1 MYLFCRQERKEES
14 RLPVIFCRSATGAQ
28 NDCAKSLSSNNQFA
42 TNCGRRQPDG
52 CDAQPASVQSAA
64 KLIDQPENQ
73 ANEHAD
79 DQTGDERKIK
89 CAMLAAMN
97 DVSGQAAKAERKL
110 WTQIEKRSD
119 EDEHGSDGEQ
129 QTTEL
134 LNGFHRDPVA
144 NDRFLTFQ
152 PAEAKTTVGGERN

>member
-14 RLPVIFCRSATGAQ
+14 RLPVIFSRSATGAQ

-52 CDAQPASVQSAA
+52 GDSQPTSMHSAA

-73 ANEHAD
+73 ANDHAD
-79 DQTGDERKIK
+79 DQTGDEREIK

-110 WTQIEKRSD
+110 WAQIEKRSD

-134 LNGFHRDPVA
+134 LNGFHRDAERTTVS
-144 NDRFLTFQ
+144 DFQ
-152 PAEAKTTVGGERN
+152 AAEAGTSMVGEKN

>member
-14 RLPVIFCRSATGAQ
+14 RLPVIFSRSATGAQ
-28 NDCAKSLSSNNQFA
+28 NDCAKSLSWNNQFA
-42 TNCGRRQPDG
+42 TNCGRRQPEAAARSLG
-52 CDAQPASVQSAA
+52 SVQSAA

-73 ANEHAD
+73 ANGHAD
-79 DQTGDERKIK
+79 DQTGDEREIE

-110 WTQIEKRSD
+110 WAQIEKRSD
-119 EDEHGSDGEQ
+119 ENEHGSDGEQ

-134 LNGFHRDPVA
+134 LNGFHSRPCS
-144 NDRFLTFQ
+144 
-152 PAEAKTTVGGERN
+152 ERLASDFSAG

>member
-1 MYLFCRQERKEES
+1 M
-14 RLPVIFCRSATGAQ
+14 TAQ
-28 NDCAKSLSSNNQFA
+28 NRCLRITSLPQIADGVSRTTATSSL
-42 TNCGRRQPDG
+42 G
-52 CDAQPASVQSAA
+52 SVQSAA

-73 ANEHAD
+73 ANDHAD
-79 DQTGDERKIK
+79 DQTGDEREIK

-119 EDEHGSDGEQ
+119 EDEHGSNGEQ

-144 NDRFLTFQ
+144 NDWFLTFQ
-152 PAEAKTTVGGERN
+152 PAEAKTTMGGEKN

>member
-1 MYLFCRQERKEES
+1 M
-14 RLPVIFCRSATGAQ
+14 TAQ
-28 NDCAKSLSSNNQFA
+28 NRCLRTTSLPQIADGGDS
-42 TNCGRRQPDG
+42 QPT
-52 CDAQPASVQSAA
+52 SMHSAA

-73 ANEHAD
+73 ANDHAD
-79 DQTGDERKIK
+79 DQTGDEREIK

-110 WTQIEKRSD
+110 WAQIEKRSD

-144 NDRFLTFQ
+144 NDCF
-152 PAEAKTTVGGERN
+152 

>member
-14 RLPVIFCRSATGAQ
+14 RLPVIFSRSATGAQ

-52 CDAQPASVQSAA
+52 GDAQPREHAVQSTA

-73 ANEHAD
+73 ANDHAD
-79 DQTGDERKIK
+79 DQTGDEREIE
-89 CAMLAAMN
+89 CAVLAAMN
-97 DVSGQAAKAERKL
+97 DVSGQAAKTERKL
-110 WTQIEKRSD
+110 WAQIEKRSD
-119 EDEHGSDGEQ
+119 QDEHGSDGEQ

-144 NDRFLTFQ
+144 NDWFLTFS
-152 PAEAKTTVGGERN
+152 AG

>member
-1 MYLFCRQERKEES
+1 M
-14 RLPVIFCRSATGAQ
+14 TAQ
-28 NDCAKSLSSNNQFA
+28 NRCLGTTSLPQIADGVSRTTA
-42 TNCGRRQPDG
+42 TRSLG
-52 CDAQPASVQSAA
+52 SVQSAA

-73 ANEHAD
+73 ANDHAD
-79 DQTGDERKIK
+79 DQTGDEREIE

-110 WTQIEKRSD
+110 WAQIEKRTD
-119 EDEHGSDGEQ
+119 EDEHCSDGEQ

-144 NDRFLTFQ
+144 NDWFLTFQ
-152 PAEAKTTVGGERN
+152 PAEAKTSMGGEKN

>member
-14 RLPVIFCRSATGAQ
+14 RLPVIFSRSATGAQ
-28 NDCAKSLSSNNQFA
+28 NDCAKSLSWNNQFA
-42 TNCGRRQPDG
+42 TNCGRRQPEAARSLG
-52 CDAQPASVQSAA
+52 SVQSAA

-73 ANEHAD
+73 ANDHAD
-79 DQTGDERKIK
+79 DQTGDEREIK

-110 WTQIEKRSD
+110 WAQIEKRSD

-134 LNGFHRDPVA
+134 LNGFHRDAERTTVS
-144 NDRFLTFQ
+144 DFQ
-152 PAEAKTTVGGERN
+152 AAEAGTSMVGEKN